1 MWLRARADPRDLQA
15 TLSSLSLILSFYSSV
30 QSLGV
35 SAYAHNAPRQLTQ
48 QLMVDKF
55 DDECAQME
63 RRVVSLNSNTR
74 ETATS

>member
-1 MWLRARADPRDLQA
+1 VVPRASANPLDHQA

-35 SAYAHNAPRQLTQ
+35 SAYAPSAPRQLTQ

-55 DDECAQME
+55 DDECAQIE
-63 RRVVSLNSNTR
+63 RRVVRSIPS
-74 ETATS
+74 